1 MMLRKVLLM
10 IYLNKN
16 IQVKKVIIEMDI
28 NKIVF

>member
-1 MMLRKVLLM
+1 MLRKVLLM